1 MSKAKSV
8 FACQTCGHHTTKWL
22 GRCPECGG
30 WNTFAEELQAPP
42 RPARQQGV
50 ASAQLPLPL
59 TEIARSSEERLLTG
73 IGELDRVLGGGLVRG
88 SLVLIGGDPGIGK
101 STLLL
106 QATAGLSRGRTAEQH
121 PVLYV
126 SGEESASQLR
136 MRGDRLGVNSQH
148 VYILT
153 ETSMELI
160 REQVTRLQPRVL
172 VIDSIQTVFTAD
184 LSSAPGSVSQVREST
199 AHLMTLAKTLDVP
212 ILIIGHVT
220 KEGTIAGPRVL
231 EHMVDTVLYFEGERH
246 HAYRVLRAVKNR
258 FGPTNEI
265 GMFAMRQTGFVEVEN
280 PSELLLA
287 ERPQQASG
295 SVVVASM
302 EGTRPLLVELQALSS
317 PSGLGMPRRVANG
330 VDYQRVA
337 LLLAVLEK
345 RFGLPLQAHDVY
357 VNVVGG
363 LYIEEPAL
371 DLGVVVAVVS
381 SLRDVVLDPHLVVLG
396 EVGLT
401 GEVRAVGQVEARLRE
416 AAKLG
421 FRRCLLP
428 QANCQP
434 ASAIVDMELCGVRTV
449 AEALQVI
456 LQDDPA
462 AVLRSPDDEEF
473 ATAPGRAPSWGKHNE
488 RPIGY

>member
-1 MSKAKSV
+1 
-8 FACQTCGHHTTKWL
+8 
-22 GRCPECGG
+22 
-30 WNTFAEELQAPP
+30 
-42 RPARQQGV
+42 
-50 ASAQLPLPL
+50 
-59 TEIARSSEERLLTG
+59 
-73 IGELDRVLGGGLVRG
+73 
-88 SLVLIGGDPGIGK
+88 
-101 STLLL
+101 
-106 QATAGLSRGRTAEQH
+106 
-121 PVLYV
+121 
-126 SGEESASQLR
+126 
-136 MRGDRLGVNSQH
+136 
-148 VYILT
+148 
-153 ETSMELI
+153 
-160 REQVTRLQPRVL
+160 
-172 VIDSIQTVFTAD
+172 
-184 LSSAPGSVSQVREST
+184 
-199 AHLMTLAKTLDVP
+199 
-212 ILIIGHVT
+212 
-220 KEGTIAGPRVL
+220 
-231 EHMVDTVLYFEGERH
+231 VDTVLYFEGERH

-265 GMFAMRQTGFVEVEN
+265 GMFEMRQTGFVEVEN
-280 PSELLLA
+280 PSELFLA

-363 LYIEEPAL
+363 LYIEEPAI
-371 DLGVVVAVVS
+371 DLGVVMAVVS

-416 AAKLG
+416 ATKLG

-428 QANCQP
+428 QANTQ
-434 ASAIVDMELCGVRTV
+434 ATSHTVDMELCGVRTV

-456 LQDDPA
+456 LRHDSA
-462 AVLRSPDDEEF
+462 ANREASDEEDGVI
-473 ATAPGRAPSWGKHNE
+473 APGGAGWWGKRNASNE

>member
-1 MSKAKSV
+1 M
-8 FACQTCGHHTTKWL
+8 
-22 GRCPECGG
+22 
-30 WNTFAEELQAPP
+30 
-42 RPARQQGV
+42 
-50 ASAQLPLPL
+50 
-59 TEIARSSEERLLTG
+59 EI
-73 IGELDRVLGGGLVRG
+73 
-88 SLVLIGGDPGIGK
+88 
-101 STLLL
+101 
-106 QATAGLSRGRTAEQH
+106 
-121 PVLYV
+121 
-126 SGEESASQLR
+126 
-136 MRGDRLGVNSQH
+136 
-148 VYILT
+148 
-153 ETSMELI
+153 I

-172 VIDSIQTVFTAD
+172 VIDSIQTIFTAD
-184 LSSAPGSVSQVREST
+184 LSSTPGSVSQVRESA

-212 ILIIGHVT
+212 IMIIGHVT

-265 GMFAMRQTGFVEVEN
+265 GMFEMRHMGFVEVEN

-345 RFGLPLQAHDVY
+345 RFGLPLPAHDVY

-363 LYIEEPAL
+363 LSIEEPAT

-381 SLRDVVLDPHLVVLG
+381 SLRDIVLDPHLVVLG

-401 GEVRAVGQVEARLRE
+401 GEVRAVGQVEVRLRE
-416 AAKLG
+416 AVKLG

-434 ASAIVDMELCGVRTV
+434 ASSIVDIELCGVRTV

-456 LQDDPA
+456 LQDDLSA
-462 AVLRSPDDEEF
+462 ALEPPDEEAY
-473 ATAPGRAPSWGKHNE
+473 ATAPDRRQSWGKRSE